1 MPIVN
6 TNSAKM
12 SSQERLRLPHQEM
25 PLSTPEIRITNF
37 DEVPIG
43 YNDEQAH
50 LEAMRCLQC
59 RKPLCVSACP
69 VGVNIPG
76 FIKLIEEGN
85 IAGAA
90 EVIRQA
96 NFLPAACSRVCPQ
109 DKQCQAVCKVG
120 KNHHPVGIGNLER
133 YATDYEREHRKIETS
148 NIRPSTGKK
157 VAIIGSGPAGLTA
170 AYELVLKG
178 HDVTVF
184 EASHRA
190 GGVMVYGIP
199 RFRLPLQII
208 DDDIQYLE
216 SLGVKFVYNMVI
228 GKILTLDDLLLREGF
243 DAVLVGT
250 GAGLPRMLDIP
261 GANANGVYS
270 ANEYLTRIYLMDANK
285 FPDYSTPLY
294 SGKKLAVIGAGNTA
308 MDVLRTAKRLG
319 ADVTCYYRRSHDE
332 APARSEE
339 LKHAEQE
346 FINWRWLSNPVEF
359 VVDEN
364 NFVKQIRCEQME
376 LSVPDESGRRKPVP
390 TGKFFTEDCDT
401 VVMSLGCSVNP
412 IIPSTDAAIV
422 TNKWGV
428 ILVDEVTCQTSKPG
442 VFAAGDAIS
451 GGSTVILAMGQA
463 KKAAAGIDKFL
474 MGEVEKET
482 VASTDPYCAEGGL
495 VTGNPIQRDHQK
507 MVSKQSA
514 FLQSLVP

>member
-1 MPIVN
+1 MKTVN
-6 TNSAKM
+6 TSTTKL
-12 SSQERLRLPHQEM
+12 SSRERFRIPHQEM
-25 PLSTPEIRITNF
+25 ELCPAEIRITNF
-37 DEVPIG
+37 NEVPVG
-43 YNDEQAH
+43 YSDEQAH

-59 RKPLCVSACP
+59 KKPTCVSACP

-76 FIKLIEEGN
+76 FIKLIEAGD

-90 EVIRQA
+90 EVIRQT
-96 NFLPAACSRVCPQ
+96 NFLPAACGRVCPQ
-109 DKQCQAVCKVG
+109 DKQCQAVCVVG
-120 KNHHPVGIGNLER
+120 RKHLPVGIGNLER
-133 YATDYEREHRKIETS
+133 YAADYERAHHKMNGRDKRAAS
-148 NIRPSTGKK
+148 SGKK
-157 VAIIGSGPAGLTA
+157 VAVIGSGPSGLTA
-170 AYELVLKG
+170 AYELIMKG
-178 HDVTVF
+178 HEVVVF

-199 RFRLPLQII
+199 RFRLPLSII
-208 DDDIQYLE
+208 DGDIEHLE
-216 SLGVKFVYNMVI
+216 NLGVQFVYNMVI
-228 GKILTLDDLLLREGF
+228 GKILTLDELLTREGF
-243 DAVLVGT
+243 DAVFIGT

-261 GANANGVYS
+261 GSNANGVYS
-270 ANEYLTRIYLMDANK
+270 ANEYLTRIYLMDAHK
-285 FPDYSTPLY
+285 FPDFSTPLY

-319 ADVTCYYRRSHDE
+319 AEVTCYYRRSHEE

-359 VVDEN
+359 IVDQN

-376 LSVPDESGRRKPVP
+376 LSAPDETGRRKPVP
-390 TGKFFTEDCDT
+390 TGNFFVEDCDT

-412 IIPSTDAAIV
+412 IIPSTDAAIRI
-422 TNKWGV
+422 NKWGV

-442 VFAAGDAIS
+442 VFAAGDAIT

-474 MGEVEKET
+474 MSEPTKEPGMRPGEAVSIEDERPTYKEEMN
-482 VASTDPYCAEGGL
+482 A
-495 VTGNPIQRDHQK
+495 
-507 MVSKQSA
+507 
-514 FLQSLVP
+514 